1 MSGSKSSRS
10 GLPTITPVAMF
21 TAWNQAF
28 SVKGEDGKTAGTI
41 EDVVQILNDG
51 LDSKYSEK
59 YTVSQV
65 RARKQILNKALIQAK
80 GFGLPKLKSM
90 NQGLAG
96 KAKAEAARQALAE
109 GMELSYRC
117 LPLTISQRVITVC
130 SVMIRLA
137 RMQSSVQVP

>member
-1 MSGSKSSRS
+1 MSDSKSSRS

-51 LDSKYSEK
+51 LDSEYSEK

-65 RARKQILNKALIQAK
+65 RARKQILNKALIEAK

-109 GMELSYRC
+109 GMELSFIESWNSDDSA
-117 LPLTISQRVITVC
+117 TG
-130 SVMIRLA
+130 
-137 RMQSSVQVP
+137 QSE

>member
-1 MSGSKSSRS
+1 MSDSKSSRS

-51 LDSKYSEK
+51 FDSEYSEK

-109 GMELSYRC
+109 GMELSFIESWNSDDSA
-117 LPLTISQRVITVC
+117 TG
-130 SVMIRLA
+130 
-137 RMQSSVQVP
+137 QSE

>member
-1 MSGSKSSRS
+1 MSDSKLSRS

-21 TAWNQAF
+21 TGWNQAF

-51 LDSKYSEK
+51 LDSEYSEK

-109 GMELSYRC
+109 GMELSFIESWNSDDS
-117 LPLTISQRVITVC
+117 TTG
-130 SVMIRLA
+130 
-137 RMQSSVQVP
+137 QSE

>member
-1 MSGSKSSRS
+1 MSDSKSSRS

-51 LDSKYSEK
+51 LGSEYSEK

-109 GMELSYRC
+109 GMELSFIESWNSDDSA
-117 LPLTISQRVITVC
+117 TG
-130 SVMIRLA
+130 
-137 RMQSSVQVP
+137 QSE

>member
-1 MSGSKSSRS
+1 MSGSKLSRS

-51 LDSKYSEK
+51 LDSEYSEK

-65 RARKQILNKALIQAK
+65 RARKQILNKALIEAK

-109 GMELSYRC
+109 GMELSFVESWNSGDS
-117 LPLTISQRVITVC
+117 TTG
-130 SVMIRLA
+130 
-137 RMQSSVQVP
+137 QSE

>member
-1 MSGSKSSRS
+1 MSDSKSSRS

-51 LDSKYSEK
+51 LDSEYSEK

-96 KAKAEAARQALAE
+96 QAKAEAARQALAE
-109 GMELSYRC
+109 GMELSFIESWNSDDSA
-117 LPLTISQRVITVC
+117 TG
-130 SVMIRLA
+130 
-137 RMQSSVQVP
+137 QSE

>member
-1 MSGSKSSRS
+1 MSDSKLSRS

-21 TAWNQAF
+21 TDWNQAF

-51 LDSKYSEK
+51 LDSEYSEK

-109 GMELSYRC
+109 GMELSFIESWNSDDS
-117 LPLTISQRVITVC
+117 TTG
-130 SVMIRLA
+130 
-137 RMQSSVQVP
+137 QSE

>member
-51 LDSKYSEK
+51 LDSEYSEK

-109 GMELSYRC
+109 GMELSFIESWNSDDSA
-117 LPLTISQRVITVC
+117 TG
-130 SVMIRLA
+130 
-137 RMQSSVQVP
+137 QSE

>member
-1 MSGSKSSRS
+1 MSGSKLSRS
-10 GLPTITPVAMF
+10 DVPTITPVALF

-65 RARKQILNKALIQAK
+65 RARKQILNKALIEAK

-109 GMELSYRC
+109 GMELSFIESWNSDDSA
-117 LPLTISQRVITVC
+117 TG
-130 SVMIRLA
+130 
-137 RMQSSVQVP
+137 QSE

>member
-1 MSGSKSSRS
+1 
-10 GLPTITPVAMF
+10 MF

-109 GMELSYRC
+109 GMELSFIESWNSDDSA
-117 LPLTISQRVITVC
+117 TG
-130 SVMIRLA
+130 
-137 RMQSSVQVP
+137 QSE

>member
-1 MSGSKSSRS
+1 MSDSKSSRS
-10 GLPTITPVAMF
+10 RLPTITPVAMF

-51 LDSKYSEK
+51 LDSEYSEK

-109 GMELSYRC
+109 GMELSFIESWNSDDSA
-117 LPLTISQRVITVC
+117 TG
-130 SVMIRLA
+130 
-137 RMQSSVQVP
+137 QSE

>member
-1 MSGSKSSRS
+1 MSDSKSSRS

-21 TAWNQAF
+21 TARNQAF

-51 LDSKYSEK
+51 LDSEYSEK

-109 GMELSYRC
+109 GMELSFIESWNSDDSA
-117 LPLTISQRVITVC
+117 TG
-130 SVMIRLA
+130 
-137 RMQSSVQVP
+137 QSE

>member
-1 MSGSKSSRS
+1 MSDSKLSRS

-51 LDSKYSEK
+51 LDSEYSEK

-109 GMELSYRC
+109 GMELSFIESWNSDDS
-117 LPLTISQRVITVC
+117 TTG
-130 SVMIRLA
+130 
-137 RMQSSVQVP
+137 QSE

>member
-109 GMELSYRC
+109 GMELSFIESWNSDDSA
-117 LPLTISQRVITVC
+117 TG
-130 SVMIRLA
+130 
-137 RMQSSVQVP
+137 QSE

>member
-90 NQGLAG
+90 NKGLAG

-109 GMELSYRC
+109 GMELSFIESWNSDDSA
-117 LPLTISQRVITVC
+117 TG
-130 SVMIRLA
+130 
-137 RMQSSVQVP
+137 QSE

>member
-10 GLPTITPVAMF
+10 DVPTITPVALF

-28 SVKGEDGKTAGTI
+28 VDGGTI
-41 EDVVQILNDG
+41 EDVVRILNEG
-51 LDSKYSEK
+51 LDSEQYSDQ

-65 RARKQILNKALIQAK
+65 RARKQILNKALIEAK

-109 GMELSYRC
+109 GMELSFVESWNSGDS
-117 LPLTISQRVITVC
+117 TTG
-130 SVMIRLA
+130 
-137 RMQSSVQVP
+137 QSE

>member
-28 SVKGEDGKTAGTI
+28 VDGGTI
-41 EDVVQILNDG
+41 EDVVRILNEG
-51 LDSKYSEK
+51 LDSEYSEK

-109 GMELSYRC
+109 GMELSFIESWNSDDSA
-117 LPLTISQRVITVC
+117 TG
-130 SVMIRLA
+130 
-137 RMQSSVQVP
+137 QSE

>member
-1 MSGSKSSRS
+1 MSDSKSSRS

-51 LDSKYSEK
+51 LDSEYSEK

-109 GMELSYRC
+109 GMELSFIESWNSGDS
-117 LPLTISQRVITVC
+117 TTG
-130 SVMIRLA
+130 
-137 RMQSSVQVP
+137 QSE

>member
-1 MSGSKSSRS
+1 MSDSKLSRS

-51 LDSKYSEK
+51 LDSEYSEK

-90 NQGLAG
+90 NHGLAG

-109 GMELSYRC
+109 GMELSFIESWNSDDS
-117 LPLTISQRVITVC
+117 TTG
-130 SVMIRLA
+130 
-137 RMQSSVQVP
+137 QSE

>member
-1 MSGSKSSRS
+1 MSDSKSSRS

-51 LDSKYSEK
+51 LDSEYSEK

-109 GMELSYRC
+109 GMELSFIESWNSDDSA
-117 LPLTISQRVITVC
+117 TG
-130 SVMIRLA
+130 
-137 RMQSSVQVP
+137 QSE

>member
-1 MSGSKSSRS
+1 MY
-10 GLPTITPVAMF
+10 

-51 LDSKYSEK
+51 LDSEYSEK

-109 GMELSYRC
+109 GMELSFIESWNSDAS
-117 LPLTISQRVITVC
+117 TTG
-130 SVMIRLA
+130 
-137 RMQSSVQVP
+137 QSE